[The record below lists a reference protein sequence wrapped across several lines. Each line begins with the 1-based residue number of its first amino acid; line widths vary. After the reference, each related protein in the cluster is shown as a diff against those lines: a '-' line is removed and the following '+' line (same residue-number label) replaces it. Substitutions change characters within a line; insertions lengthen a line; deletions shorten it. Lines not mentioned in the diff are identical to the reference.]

1 MTETPSFPAM
11 SNQDA
16 HSFLTAP
23 GTPFEMETINIRGIE
38 TRVYKGA
45 PGNLREIFDSNTD
58 FDDRTFLVY
67 EGERLTYAEHRR
79 AVHKL
84 AHEFQTRWNVKKG
97 DRIALVMRNYPEWS
111 ITFWATVL
119 IGAVIVPLNAWGTGP
134 DLEYGILDSGSK
146 VVVVDAERLDR
157 ITPHLDA
164 LGLHGLI
171 AVRTPSAAIGAA
183 KTAEAFETI
192 VAPRDEYAALALTE
206 YKAVEIGPE
215 DDVTIF
221 YTSGTTGLPKGALGT
236 HRNII
241 TNLLSS
247 GFVRVRAMLRRGE
260 VPEPPDPNAPQKGAL
275 ISVPLFHATGCHSIL
290 VPTLASGG
298 KLVLMHKWNP
308 EIALE
313 LIESEKLNSF
323 GGVPAMVWQVLESPR
338 FGEHDLSSVESI
350 GYGGAP
356 SAPELVERIKQ
367 DFPDVAPSNGYGLTE
382 TSSITTLN
390 LAEDYQNRP
399 ESAGVPVAVCDI
411 RIVDEQGNDV
421 APGEIGELWIK
432 GPNVVTGY
440 WNKPE
445 ATEEAFTDGWL
456 HSGDLV
462 RVDED
467 GFVFILDRAKDMLI
481 RGGENI
487 YCVEVEGA
495 LYAHPAVM
503 DAAVVGIAH
512 KILGEEVGAVVQIA
526 PGHEVE
532 DAELKAFVGERLA
545 AFKVPIRIDMQSEP
559 LPRNANGKIL
569 KKDLR
574 ERFAG

>member
-1 MTETPSFPAM
+1 MSETPSFPAM
-11 SNQDA
+11 TYEEA
-16 HSFLTAP
+16 HGFLTGP
-23 GTPFEMETINIRGIE
+23 GTPFEMDTVNIRGVD
-38 TRVYKGA
+38 TRVYKEA
-45 PGNLREIFDSNTD
+45 PTNLREIFDGSTD
-58 FDDRTFLVY
+58 FDERTFLVY
-67 EGERLTYAEHRR
+67 QNERLTYGEHRK

-84 AHEFQTRWNVKKG
+84 AHEFQNRYGVKKG
-97 DRIALVMRNYPEWS
+97 DRIALIMRNFPEWS
-111 ITFWATVL
+111 IVFWATVN

-134 DLEYGILDSGSK
+134 ELEYGILDSGSK
-146 VVVVDAERLDR
+146 IVVVDAERMDR
-157 ITPHLDA
+157 IKPHLEA
-164 LGLHGLI
+164 LGLDGLI
-171 AVRTPSAAIGAA
+171 AVRTATEVAWGAEHFEAIVGLPAS
-183 KTAEAFETI
+183 
-192 VAPRDEYAALALTE
+192 YASLPLTDYDKVDIE
-206 YKAVEIGPE
+206 PE

-241 TNLLSS
+241 TNLMSS
-247 GFVRVRAMLRRGE
+247 GFARFRAMMRRGE
-260 VPEPPDPNAPQKGAL
+260 MPEAPDPNAEQKGSL

-308 EIALE
+308 EQALE

-338 FGEHDLSSVESI
+338 FREHDLSSVESI

-356 SAPELVERIKQ
+356 SAPELVERIK
-367 DFPDVAPSNGYGLTE
+367 DEFPDVASSNGYGLTE

-390 LAEDYQNRP
+390 IAEDYQRKP
-399 ESAGVPVAVCDI
+399 ESAGVPVAVCDL
-411 RIVDEQGNDV
+411 RIVDEHGKDMP
-421 APGEIGELWIK
+421 AGEIGELWIK
-432 GPNVVTGY
+432 GPNVVKGY

-445 ATEEAFTDGWL
+445 ATAESFTDGWL

-462 RVDED
+462 RIDDE
-467 GFVFILDRAKDMLI
+467 GFVYILDRAKDMLI

-487 YCVEVEGA
+487 YCVEVEDA
-495 LYAHPAVM
+495 LYAHPAIM
-503 DAAVVGIAH
+503 DAAVVGIPH

-526 PGHEVE
+526 PGHDVE
-532 DAELKAFVGERLA
+532 YAELKAFVGERIA
-545 AFKVPIRIDMQSEP
+545 AFKIPIRIDMQDEP